1 MTADS
6 NQDPWAFTGWVKKRA
21 ASILESIS
29 RFLLRIGI
37 HPNLLTLAGF
47 LFAVIS
53 GVFVALGHLQ
63 EGAFF
68 LIVSGLFD
76 ALDGTLARTAGLESR
91 FGAFLDSFLDRY
103 AESALFFGLLYRAS
117 VQGRHDLVLLVFLAM
132 VGSIMVSY
140 ARARAEGLGISCK
153 VGLFTRMERFIVLS
167 IALLLEQLF
176 IGLFILAL
184 MTNLTA
190 LQRMIHVLRSARNKQ

>member
-1 MTADS
+1 M
-6 NQDPWAFTGWVKKRA
+6 KKGA
-21 ASILESIS
+21 ARILEPIS

-37 HPNLLTLAGF
+37 HPNLLTSAGF

-53 GVFVALGHLQ
+53 GVFIALDHLQ

-68 LIVSGLFD
+68 LMVSGLFD

-103 AESALFFGLLYRAS
+103 AESALFFGLIYRAS
-117 VQGRHDLVLLVFLAM
+117 VQGRHDLVLLVFLSM

-140 ARARAEGLGISCK
+140 ARARAEGLGISCN
-153 VGLFTRMERFIVLS
+153 VGLFTRLERFIVLS

-190 LQRMIHVLRSARNKQ
+190 FQRMIHVFRSDKQ